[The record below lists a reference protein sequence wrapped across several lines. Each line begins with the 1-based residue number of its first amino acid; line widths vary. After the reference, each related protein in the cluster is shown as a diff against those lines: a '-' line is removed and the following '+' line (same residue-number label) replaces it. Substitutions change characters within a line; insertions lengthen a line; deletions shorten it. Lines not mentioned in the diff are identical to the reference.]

1 MTGFTMFLIFPEV
14 WKGGLPVPIDT
25 HIVYCKANACT
36 HVLYT
41 FLLSRFQ
48 PVKRLAVSVGFAL
61 RKVDQ
66 TTSGTAVSSTH
77 FSLCAS
83 FRIIPNKFIA
93 TSSAI
98 LLHVCAQKW
107 HAAYLYIL
115 SPFNV
120 QGCVTTYRL
129 RHACQRHEKIRERLF
144 RSSILHSFSRSTRS
158 PNDVSDVSPTKTT
171 PHAPVPLP
179 LLGL

>member
-1 MTGFTMFLIFPEV
+1 MVCGAPGCNRGDLPMTGFTMFLIFPEV

-107 HAAYLYIL
+107 HTYIFCH
-115 SPFNV
+115 P
-120 QGCVTTYRL
+120 
-129 RHACQRHEKIRERLF
+129 
-144 RSSILHSFSRSTRS
+144 STCR
-158 PNDVSDVSPTKTT
+158 VVSP
-171 PHAPVPLP
+171 HIV
-179 LLGL
+179 